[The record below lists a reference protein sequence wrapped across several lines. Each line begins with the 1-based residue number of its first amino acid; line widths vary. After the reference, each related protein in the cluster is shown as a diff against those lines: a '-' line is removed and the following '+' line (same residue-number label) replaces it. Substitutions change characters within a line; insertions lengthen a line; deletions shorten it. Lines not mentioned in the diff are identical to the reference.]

1 MGKPSPPPA
10 PDYAAAAKEQ
20 GIANKEGAV
29 STASLSNPN
38 IYSPYGNQTVS
49 YANSGPDGNPQP
61 TITQTLTPQAQQTLD
76 AQQRVQLG
84 LAELGQQGLGT
95 AQNVLGQSFQ
105 YNGPEI
111 QTSLPQGAGTDFG
124 PSAGQYGLAQGFG
137 AGPQVSAGPNAQRA
151 LDMSGVARMPVN
163 AGTTGQAAILARLN
177 PQIEQNRAAT
187 QQRLANQGLAPGGEA
202 YDNEMRNQG
211 NQENDLYSQAAL
223 QGIGL
228 DMSANQQGYGQQ
240 LGQAGLYNQALG
252 QDFSQNAAAL
262 GQNFSQGLQANQSR
276 NSAIGQNYG
285 QGATSAGLYNQAS
298 GQGFNQDLQ
307 AGQFGNQAALQRYQQ
322 QLAQYNQPLNQI
334 AALMSGSQ
342 IQNPQFQQYT
352 GSNVA
357 AAPMYQAAQN
367 QGQYAQNAYGQ
378 QMAGYNSMLGGLS
391 SLGGAA
397 FGLFGGG
404 K

>member
-38 IYSPYGNQTVS
+38 IYSPYGNQIVS
-49 YANSGPDGNPQP
+49 YADTGPGGNPQP

-84 LAELGQQGLGT
+84 LANLGQQGLGT

-105 YNGPEI
+105 YDGPEI
-111 QTSLPQGAGTDFG
+111 QTGLPQNAGVDYG
-124 PSAGQYGLAQGFG
+124 PTGGQYGQARG
-137 AGPQVSAGPNAQRA
+137 VSAGPNAQRT

-163 AGTTGQAAILARLN
+163 AGTTGQQAILARLN

-187 QQRLANQGLAPGGEA
+187 QQRLANQGLAAGTEA
-202 YDNEMRNQG
+202 WNNEMRAQG

-223 QGIGL
+223 QGLNL

-240 LGQAGLYNQALG
+240 LGQAGLYNSALG
-252 QDFSQNAAAL
+252 QDFSQNAAA
-262 GQNFSQGLQANQSR
+262 QQMSNA
-276 NSAIGQNYG
+276 AIGQNYG

-298 GQGFNQDLQ
+298 GQDFNQGLQ
-307 AGQFGNQAALQRYQQ
+307 AGQFGNQAASHRYQQ

-352 GSNVA
+352 GANVA

-367 QGQYAQNAYGQ
+367 QGQYNQNVYGQ

-397 FGLFGGG
+397 FGIPGLFGGG

>member
-49 YANSGPDGNPQP
+49 YANSGPGGNPQP
-61 TITQTLTPQAQQTLD
+61 TITQTLTPEAQATLE
-76 AQQRVQLG
+76 AQQRVQYG
-84 LAELGQQGLGT
+84 LAQLGQKGLGT
-95 AQNVLGQSFQ
+95 AQNVLGTQFN

-111 QTSLPQGAGTDFG
+111 QTSYDQQNRP
-124 PSAGQYGLAQGFG
+124 
-137 AGPQVSAGPNAQRA
+137 
-151 LDMSGVARMPVN
+151 DMTGVAKMPVN
-163 AGTTGQAAILARLN
+163 AGQTGQQAILSRLQ
-177 PQIEQNRAAT
+177 PQIEQNQKAT
-187 QQRLANQGLAPGGEA
+187 QQRLANQGLAAGTEA
-202 YDNEMRNQG
+202 WNNEMRQQG

-228 DMSANQQGYGQQ
+228 DMSANQQGYNQAMGN
-240 LGQAGLYNQALG
+240 AGLYNQT
-252 QDFSQNAAAL
+252 
-262 GQNFSQGLQANQSR
+262 NQ
-276 NSAIGQNYG
+276 
-285 QGATSAGLYNQAS
+285 NQA
-298 GQGFNQDLQ
+298 
-307 AGQFGNQAALQRYQQ
+307 QFGNQAALQSYQQ

-334 AALMSGSQ
+334 TALMSGSQ

-352 GSNVA
+352 GANVA

-367 QGQYAQNAYGQ
+367 QGQYDQNAYAQ
-378 QMAGYNSMLGGLS
+378 QMAGYNSMVGGLS

-397 FGLFGGG
+397 FGVPGLFGGG